1 MCVSV
6 YIHIYK
12 PDSGNHS
19 CAQFIWAIRLQIQPR
34 LDLQKKTPPPILIV
48 GDRTSGVQ
56 SKLWLHSAESDRWQ
70 PDLTT
75 SGWIWLPGAGMVTI
89 IKKKRLFCWQLFRA
103 PMVRSEQI
111 RAGSWGAG
119 QKVNDQKASS
129 LFFVFYYWQPKQPLG
144 AGSNHI
150 WPDPDLAGRSPA
162 HTPPN
167 LFVSRFD
174 LGRLFN
180 RQSKSKWAQKR

>member
-56 SKLWLHSAESDRWQ
+56 LKLWLHSAESDRWQ

-89 IKKKRLFCWQLFRA
+89 IKKKKDFFAGNYFGHRWWEA
-103 PMVRSEQI
+103 SRSELDLGELAKKSTI
-111 RAGSWGAG
+111 
-119 QKVNDQKASS
+119 KKPPVCF
-129 LFFVFYYWQPKQPLG
+129 LFFTI
-144 AGSNHI
+144 GSQNSHRG
-150 WPDPDLAGRSPA
+150 PDPTTFGPIR
-162 HTPPN
+162 T
-167 LFVSRFD
+167 
-174 LGRLFN
+174 
-180 RQSKSKWAQKR
+180 

>member
-70 PDLTT
+70 PNLTT

-89 IKKKRLFCWQLFRA
+89 IKKKKTFLLATISGTDGEKRA
-103 PMVRSEQI
+103 DPSWI
-111 RAGSWGAG
+111 LGSWPKS
-119 QKVNDQKASS
+119 QRSKS
-129 LFFVFYYWQPKQPLG
+129 LQFVFCFLLLAAKTATGGRIQPHLARSGPSRQITCPHSPQSFCFKIWF
-144 AGSNHI
+144 GS
-150 WPDPDLAGRSPA
+150 S
-162 HTPPN
+162 
-167 LFVSRFD
+167 F
-174 LGRLFN
+174 
-180 RQSKSKWAQKR
+180 